1 MKFLLETEI
10 FAEAPVERLK
20 DLITAQLARRSKG
33 QAGQGDGALQAVRVD
48 VAYGVLGRRGAVAI
62 IDAPDADTLQKVLV
76 FAPLFHFEKMTV
88 TPLVDLTQSLTLM
101 AEAAEKVSIP
111 KG

>member
-20 DLITAQLARRSKG
+20 DLITAQLARRAK
-33 QAGQGDGALQAVRVD
+33 GQGDGELQAVRVEA
-48 VAYGVLGRRGAVAI
+48 AYGVLGKRGAVAI
-62 IDAPDADTLQKVLV
+62 LEAPDAETLQKVLV

-88 TPLVDLTQSLTLM
+88 TPLVDLTQSLMLM
-101 AEAAEKVSIP
+101 AEAAEKVSNP
-111 KG
+111 GA